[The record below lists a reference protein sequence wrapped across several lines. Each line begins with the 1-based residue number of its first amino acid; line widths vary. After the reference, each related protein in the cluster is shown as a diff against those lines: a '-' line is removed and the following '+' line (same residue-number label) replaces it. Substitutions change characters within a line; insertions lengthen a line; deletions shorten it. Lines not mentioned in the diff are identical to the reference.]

1 MTERSPIVKLVTTRV
16 QYLKT
21 ILDNPSLSKGTPSYS
36 TISEHAAEELIAQL
50 QNGTA
55 LRPKEA
61 VDVMEA
67 IGTPGV
73 FTDHDRERIIGCVGN
88 SLLDIEVQDTTPTTP
103 CTVIVVR
110 PGGRSHP
117 RKQTME
123 HIENYITATAWDQM
137 ARGAEHQDVLGSVG
151 KLLVDLGIM
160 HPSEKLFGQIVALL
174 RYCHLGPLPPTMQLL
189 HEVEAEYRAHRGNT
203 ESRGGTGY
211 VPLAGRRKDVG
222 LKRLHVRAEDRNPRR
237 DHVGIPQGGVRADVQ
252 GDRGSQA

>member
-1 MTERSPIVKLVTTRV
+1 MTERSPIVKFVTTRV

-21 ILDNPSLSKGTPSYS
+21 ILEEPSLSVLAPAYS
-36 TISEHAAEELIAQL
+36 TISEHAAEALIAQL

-103 CTVIVVR
+103 CTAIVVR
-110 PGGRSHP
+110 AGGRSHP

-123 HIENYITATAWDQM
+123 HIENYITATA
-137 ARGAEHQDVLGSVG
+137 
-151 KLLVDLGIM
+151 
-160 HPSEKLFGQIVALL
+160 
-174 RYCHLGPLPPTMQLL
+174 
-189 HEVEAEYRAHRGNT
+189 
-203 ESRGGTGY
+203 
-211 VPLAGRRKDVG
+211 
-222 LKRLHVRAEDRNPRR
+222 
-237 DHVGIPQGGVRADVQ
+237 
-252 GDRGSQA
+252 